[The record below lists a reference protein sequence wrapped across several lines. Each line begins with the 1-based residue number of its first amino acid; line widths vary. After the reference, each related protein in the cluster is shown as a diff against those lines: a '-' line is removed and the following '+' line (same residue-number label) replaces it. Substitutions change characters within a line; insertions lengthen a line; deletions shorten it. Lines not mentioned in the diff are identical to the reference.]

1 MPQTQGPQ
9 TSSGGR
15 LDGSLSTA
23 ITSANVALGVGWG
36 DGTLVLSIVAGSNGQ
51 RGSLTVTSVGSNQAQ
66 ATATVTITF
75 PDGAYAATPFA
86 LVNLQD
92 NTSAVTDGQPTDVA
106 CSTTALSWTH
116 SVLPVATKTYTFNWA
131 VIA

>member
-1 MPQTQGPQ
+1 MPQIQGPQ

-15 LDGSLSTA
+15 LDGSLATTITA
-23 ITSANVALGVGWG
+23 ANVALGVGWG
-36 DGTLVLSIVAGSNGQ
+36 NGTLVLAIVAGSNCQ
-51 RGSLTVTSVGSNQAQ
+51 RGSLTVTSVGAAQAQ

-75 PDGAYAATPFA
+75 PEGAYASTPFA

-92 NTSAVTDGQPTDVA
+92 NTQAITDGQPTDVA

-116 SVLPVATKTYTFNWA
+116 SVLPVDTKTYTFAWHVVA
-131 VIA
+131 